1 MLTHLS
7 MALVG
12 GVFTATG
19 VMKAVNARPFVRQV
33 EEYRLLPAGHLPY
46 AVPAFISIELML
58 GMGLLLRVSD
68 WLLPVGIAVLI
79 GLTAVT
85 IWGTVTGRVEE
96 CGCYGGL
103 LLLTP
108 RQSVALNATYLAL
121 LAVGWAATGWNLQ
134 ASPAS
139 PWTLGAVA
147 LAGIGGAAASIRSLR
162 RGPLVEYILLEVGR
176 AWNPRWLTQEA
187 GPVAH
192 GLTDGSCLA
201 VFLSKDCP
209 YCKQWVPFLNII
221 HVQPDLPPVLGIMA
235 LDSVARTR
243 FTSDHAIHF
252 PVAHVSRGL
261 ASLLVSGYPTAV
273 LIEGGVIR
281 QTWFGEMPQAYV
293 DRIESFYQSLAI
305 GADRQ
310 PRGFSG

>member
-1 MLTHLS
+1 MLTHFC

-12 GVFTATG
+12 AVFTATG
-19 VMKAVNARPFVRQV
+19 VMKAVNARPFLRQV
-33 EEYRLLPAGHLPY
+33 EEYRLLRAEHLSY
-46 AVPAFISIELML
+46 AVPAFIGLELVL
-58 GMGLLLRVSD
+58 GTGLVLRASD
-68 WLLPVGIAVLI
+68 WLLPAAVVVLV
-79 GLTAVT
+79 GLTAIT
-85 IWGTVTGRVEE
+85 IWGTATGRVED

-108 RQSVALNATYLAL
+108 GQGVALNATYLAL
-121 LAVGWAATGWNLQ
+121 LAVGWAATGWDLD
-134 ASPAS
+134 ARPVT
-139 PWTLGAVA
+139 PWRIGAVA
-147 LAGIGGAAASIRSLR
+147 LAGIAGAAAGVRSLR
-162 RGPLVEYILLEVGR
+162 RGPLVEYTLLKTGK
-176 AWNPRWLTQEA
+176 AWNRRWVTHAA
-187 GPVAH
+187 GPAAAS
-192 GLTDGSCLA
+192 LTDGACLA

-235 LDSVARTR
+235 LDSAGRTG

-252 PVAHVSRGL
+252 PVAEVSRGL
-261 ASLLVSGYPTAV
+261 AGLLVQGYPTAV

-293 DRIESFYQSLAI
+293 DRIKSFYQSI
-305 GADRQ
+305 SVGTERR